1 MPAAIDQVTVIQLI
15 DQAGLV
21 AFSPKETTPDDNP
34 VNGLHTPRIDAC
46 ITRGWVWIDLC

>member
-21 AFSPKETTPDDNP
+21 LLAEKKPPRTMPCPWDRFSTASRARHRM
-34 VNGLHTPRIDAC
+34 GS
-46 ITRGWVWIDLC
+46 G